1 MFVSVTTV
9 ASKDRPIEEAT
20 LVGQEMEG
28 WLREVEGFEGLMIL
42 HKDGT
47 TLGNTFWDSAEA
59 AERQR
64 TLRVQFLERITT
76 MVEGDV
82 QNIDE
87 FELAFARLGPGVA
100 GSSD

>member
-1 MFVSVTTV
+1 MLTPCSS
-9 ASKDRPIEEAT
+9 A
-20 LVGQEMEG
+20 G
-28 WLREVEGFEGLMIL
+28 
-42 HKDGT
+42 
-47 TLGNTFWDSAEA
+47 SAEA

-76 MVEGDV
+76 MVEVDV

-87 FELAFARLGPGVA
+87 FELAFAQLSPSVA